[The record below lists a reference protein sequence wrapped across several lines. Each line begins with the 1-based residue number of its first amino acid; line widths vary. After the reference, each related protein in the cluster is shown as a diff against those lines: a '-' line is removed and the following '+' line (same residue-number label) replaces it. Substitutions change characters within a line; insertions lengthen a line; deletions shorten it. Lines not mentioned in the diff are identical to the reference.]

1 MDLTPGVGLATALL
15 DGAGF
20 FCEKYKDN
28 KPKKNHMGRNK

>member
-20 FCEKYKDN
+20 FCEMYK
-28 KPKKNHMGRNK
+28 KVSHGKK